1 MNGQDKKAV
10 LEWENFI
17 RAFGSR
23 SEVDPFE
30 ERADRRRRIKSLE
43 KEPEAWFKYYF
54 DKYCTAPPAPFHT
67 RSTRRILANPEWY
80 EVRAWSRELAKSVRT
95 MMEVCYL
102 VLTKRKHT
110 ILLISNSQ
118 NNAERLLA
126 PYREFFE
133 RSERMINDYGRQ
145 DGNGLWTSTEF
156 RIRAGA
162 TFRALGAGQSP
173 RGSRNEQLRPD
184 VILVD
189 DIDTDEDCRNPEII
203 ARRWDWFEQ
212 ALYPTRSISSPLLV
226 VFCGNIIA
234 EDCCIRRAIRMADHT
249 DIVNIRDG
257 KGRSTWPEKNSEE
270 DIDRTLSK
278 ISIRTQQGEYFNNPY
293 SEGTVFKEV
302 RWGKIP
308 PLSAFRFLVAYAD
321 PATSN
326 KDKKGSCTKAVVLLG
341 LHKGVYY
348 VLRCRV
354 DNASNDTFVQWFY
367 DLRDWVASRSPV
379 YYYIENNTLQD
390 PFYSQVFIPL
400 FAAKGKASGD
410 YIGITPDTRRKPDK
424 FARIEGGLEP
434 LVRTGLLVFNE
445 AERGD
450 PHMQRLEQQF
460 RAVTPKLSAPVDGVD
475 ATEGGIFIIRQ
486 KMTAGINQIT
496 YIPQP
501 VNHKRF

>member
-1 MNGQDKKAV
+1 M
-10 LEWENFI
+10 
-17 RAFGSR
+17 
-23 SEVDPFE
+23 
-30 ERADRRRRIKSLE
+30 
-43 KEPEAWFKYYF
+43 
-54 DKYCTAPPAPFHT
+54 
-67 RSTRRILANPEWY
+67 
-80 EVRAWSRELAKSVRT
+80 
-95 MMEVCYL
+95 
-102 VLTKRKHT
+102 
-110 ILLISNSQ
+110 
-118 NNAERLLA
+118 
-126 PYREFFE
+126 
-133 RSERMINDYGRQ
+133 
-145 DGNGLWTSTEF
+145 
-156 RIRAGA
+156 
-162 TFRALGAGQSP
+162 
-173 RGSRNEQLRPD
+173 
-184 VILVD
+184 ILVD

-203 ARRWDWFEQ
+203 SKRWKWFEQ
-212 ALYPTRSISSPLLV
+212 ALYPTRSTSNPLLV
-226 VFCGNIIA
+226 IFCGNIIA
-234 EDCCIRRAIRMADHT
+234 EDCCIRRAIGMADRT
-249 DIVNIRDG
+249 DIVNIRDE
-257 KGRSTWPEKNSEE
+257 KGRSPWPEKNSEE

-278 ISIRTQQGEYFNNPY
+278 ISIRAQQGEYFNNPY

-367 DLRDWVASRSPV
+367 DLRDWVAGRSLV

-475 ATEGGIFIIRQ
+475 ATEGGIFNIRQ
-486 KMTAGINQIT
+486 NTTAGINQIT

>member
-1 MNGQDKKAV
+1 MTSQDKKV
-10 LEWENFI
+10 LQGWDDFV
-17 RAFGSR
+17 RTFGSR

-30 ERADRRRRIKSLE
+30 SRADKRRRIKSLE
-43 KEPEAWFKYYF
+43 KDPEAWFKYYF
-54 DKYCTAPPAPFHT
+54 EKYYTAPPAPFHV

-110 ILLISNSQ
+110 VLLISNSQ

-133 RSERMINDYGRQ
+133 RNELIINDYGRQ
-145 DGNGLWTSTEF
+145 DGGGLWTSSEF

-184 VILVD
+184 VIIVD

-203 ARRWDWFEQ
+203 SKRWSWFEQ
-212 ALYPTRSISSPLLV
+212 ALYPTRSISNPLLV
-226 VFCGNIIA
+226 IFCGNIIA
-234 EDCCIRRAIRMADHT
+234 EDCCIRRAIGMADHT

-367 DLRDWVASRSPV
+367 DLRDWVAGRSPV

>member
-1 MNGQDKKAV
+1 MTSQDKKV
-10 LEWENFI
+10 LQGWDDFV
-17 RAFGSR
+17 RTFGSR

-30 ERADRRRRIKSLE
+30 SRADKRRRIKSLE
-43 KEPEAWFKYYF
+43 KDPEAWFKYYF
-54 DKYCTAPPAPFHT
+54 EKYYTAPPAPFHV

-110 ILLISNSQ
+110 VLLISNSQ

-133 RSERMINDYGRQ
+133 RNELIINDYGRQ
-145 DGNGLWTSTEF
+145 DGGGLWTSSEF

-184 VILVD
+184 VIIVD

-203 ARRWDWFEQ
+203 SKRWSWFEQ
-212 ALYPTRSISSPLLV
+212 ALYPTRSISNPLLV
-226 VFCGNIIA
+226 IFCGNIIA
-234 EDCCIRRAIRMADHT
+234 EDCCIRRAIGMADHT

-367 DLRDWVASRSPV
+367 DLRDWVAGRSPV

-410 YIGITPDTRRKPDK
+410 YIGITPDTRRKPDT